1 MEFNS
6 FVYLHQLSRRL
17 GGDLFCFPHTQG
29 KQSSIRAGRQAG
41 TVSPSS
47 SLPAIT
53 DRLSALTNKFSRAV
67 SIDLFSS
74 FSSETLV
81 KYIHERLGA
90 YRFGRAII
98 SFE

>member
-1 MEFNS
+1 M
-6 FVYLHQLSRRL
+6 
-17 GGDLFCFPHTQG
+17 FCFPHTQG
-29 KQSSIRAGRQAG
+29 KQLSIPAGRQAG

-53 DRLSALTNKFSRAV
+53 DRFSALTHKFSKAV
-67 SIDLFSS
+67 SVVLFSS
-74 FSSETLV
+74 FSSEILV
-81 KYIHERLGA
+81 KYIHELLGS